1 MTSGAGTDAALTRAI
16 KTLGLIVLV
25 AIVIVGFLDF
35 LGRIRTVTTIAV
47 AAIFLCYV
55 IYPAVSR
62 LNRRLPLWA
71 SLLVVYIVLIALVV
85 TALSFIIPALSDN
98 IKQFIHDAPAL
109 VRNAQAALTDPHNP
123 FISRLPAAARDYI
136 ARLPSELVTLLN
148 RYGGEAATR
157 FLSVAASVVGV
168 LAIFIVVPV
177 VAIYIMID
185 KDAMNAT
192 FVSVIPVTSRP
203 KVLKIMHEINNVVG
217 GFIRGQILVALI
229 VGILI
234 TIMLS
239 LLHVRYA
246 LLIGVTAGLLEVIP
260 YLGAFVGAAPA
271 VLISLVTNGP
281 ANAAFVILGFVA
293 INQLEG
299 HLISPLVVGESVG
312 LSPLAI
318 VISLLAGGELFGLP
332 GLIVAVPIAGI
343 IKVLFDNLVPREP
356 SPAGR

>member
-1 MTSGAGTDAALTRAI
+1 MNSGAGTDAALNRAI
-16 KTLGLIVLV
+16 KTLALIVLA
-25 AIVIVGFLDF
+25 AIVLLGFLEF
-35 LGRIRTVTTIAV
+35 LGRVRTVATITI

-71 SLLVVYIVLIALVV
+71 SLLIVYAILIALLA
-85 TALSFIIPALSDN
+85 TALSFIVPALSDN
-98 IKQFIHDAPAL
+98 VKQFIHDAPAL
-109 VRNAQAALTDPHNP
+109 VHNAQDALTNP
-123 FISRLPAAARDYI
+123 NYPFLSRLPAAARDFI
-136 ARLPSELVTLLN
+136 ASLPLQFVGWLN

-157 FLSVAASVVGV
+157 FFSVAASILGI
-168 LAIFIVVPV
+168 LAIFVVVPV
-177 VAIYIMID
+177 VAIYILID
-185 KDAMNAT
+185 KDAMYAT
-192 FVSVIPVTSRP
+192 LLSVIPVDSRP
-203 KVLKIMHEINNVVG
+203 KGLKILWEINAVVG
-217 GFIRGQILVALI
+217 GFIRGQLLVAII

-234 TIMLS
+234 TIMLT

-246 LLIGVTAGLLEVIP
+246 LLIGVIAGLLEVIP

-281 ANAAFVILGFVA
+281 VNAAFVVAGFVA

-312 LSPLAI
+312 LSPLTI
-318 VISLLAGGELFGLP
+318 VIALLTGGELFGLP

-343 IKVLFDNLVPREP
+343 IKVLFVNLVPRYP
-356 SPAGR
+356 LAAGR